1 MPLSS
6 LDIAQLNNS
15 YAGQY
20 AQQAQLAGMV
30 GGYRPF
36 GAPRDPNQV
45 GEGLAGRAMNRG
57 MAYGGPLAAGALALT
72 SLDPISLGLRAGAAG
87 YGAGMGIGGGLALG
101 AGVAGVGMVGLA
113 GASYAA
119 NQFMTGA
126 NQVQSFNQNMRA
138 SYGFHNPAAFS
149 GHGFA
154 QQDIREAGNMVR
166 SMSGGEQGFDELGR
180 LASQMGRMGMAQ
192 GVRNAKEFGEK
203 FREMLTSVKTIAKE
217 MNTTLEEA
225 QTMMASMRGSG
236 IFNRQG
242 AMAAQI
248 RQASVSGGLATTE
261 VTGMMNIGSQISRM
275 YGGTGRQGAVGGMEA
290 INQIGTAVQRG
301 IMSEEDIYNATGLTG
316 AEGRRAMATQQLE
329 QTGSFLKSGKGRW
342 FLASLAGKNGRLD
355 PNSVSNWMAGGM
367 DVGQT
372 RDQAHQ
378 NLRGVGRANFI
389 RNEGRLRGA
398 VMEQFGG
405 LAPGMAMM
413 QWAQGKGIDIN
424 EMDDRSMLFAQ
435 RQLGMGRD
443 EADSAI
449 RMARQLPE
457 LLRSRREAQGDDT
470 SVRERLDRQANT
482 GVEGLKRRFEKARN
496 RVNNELQTAG
506 QNVMNSLSDTMS
518 EWANR
523 LAGSYEEVGVRGLGE
538 ITHALER
545 GGGGAANV
553 LRSGGQMGGFIRSLA
568 AQQKSS
574 ISNMPG
580 IDRSRSEEL
589 KSLKFAAQMGNVGEL
604 GGQLGG
610 FVNANKGMLMD
621 KYADQL
627 AGLSGEDRM
636 QAMQK
641 LLAYSSGG
649 QGAAAEFAKLS
660 RTGKATAMTQL
671 ERSIGVNEDARSDTM
686 MGASRRGGLVDE
698 INHIFSGRESGTG
711 PRTEAGR
718 LEERGRGML
727 GMSGEGSVG
736 GRVTR
741 VLKGLG
747 IGMGVMTGGMLAPAG
762 MALAG
767 ASGFLGHLAEET
779 FGDSAKAKAGA
790 DYLQSQS
797 GRETVFGMLAGSA
810 ESRQRANQDI
820 QSLQARQG
828 RGEKLTSDEQG
839 RLEVMQRTK
848 LAMDY
853 QQAMSAGGGKLT
865 AAARESLR
873 GTLARIQGRDPKDV
887 SFDQVEG
894 AVGQI
899 GRAAGD
905 ELDRL
910 RKAETAE
917 LQQRGGAESRGLQAG
932 GLARMGKGGLELTS
946 VTREQL
952 MKQGGKGA
960 VHLAELALAATQ
972 AEQGGDIDAF
982 GRASGSFAGAMSGAS
997 VKELRA
1003 MAQGM
1008 AGTTQGGM
1016 AAELLME
1023 GRRMDAGIRQARREG
1038 LKGGAAGSAAVARE
1052 LGLNLD
1058 RDQLRGLGGLGSSE
1072 AAARL
1077 AKMSGV
1083 GDNKEFAEGLAR
1095 ALDMARSGKG
1105 QGAAGL
1111 LGKTI
1116 ADLPEEQRKKLQEAA
1131 HGGPDPME
1139 KLADKIGEGN
1149 RFLEALVKSNK
1160 QAAQTLA
1167 DMNNKTP
1174 GKDGEA
1180 TPPPK

>member
-1 MPLSS
+1 VPLSS
-6 LDIAQLNNS
+6 LEIAQINS
-15 YAGQY
+15 SYTSQY
-20 AQQAQLAGMV
+20 AQQAQLASSV

-36 GAPRDPNQV
+36 GAPRDPNQI

-57 MAYGGPLAAGALALT
+57 MAYGGPLAAGAMALT
-72 SLDPISLGLRAGAAG
+72 GLDPVSLGLRAGAAS
-87 YGAGMGIGGGLALG
+87 YGAGMGIGGGLAMG
-101 AGVAGVGMVGLA
+101 AGVAGGAMVGLA
-113 GASYAA
+113 GVAYAG

-126 NQVQSFNQNMRA
+126 NQVQSFNQNMRG
-138 SYGFHNPAAFS
+138 SYGFHNPGAFS
-149 GHGFA
+149 GHGFG
-154 QQDIREAGNMVR
+154 QQDMREIGGMVR
-166 SMSGGEQGFDELGR
+166 SMSGGDQGFDELGR
-180 LASQMGRMGMAQ
+180 LAAQMGRMGMAQ
-192 GVRNAKEFGEK
+192 GVKNAKEFGEK
-203 FREMLTSVKTIAKE
+203 FRDMLTSVKTIAKE
-217 MNTTLEEA
+217 LGTTLEEA
-225 QTMMASMRGSG
+225 QTTMASMRGSG
-236 IFNRQG
+236 VFNRQG

-301 IMSEEDIYNATGLTG
+301 VLSEEDIYNATGLTG

-342 FLASLAGKNGRLD
+342 FLASLAGRNGKLD
-355 PNSVSNWMAGGM
+355 SNSISNWMSGGM
-367 DVGQT
+367 DVEQT
-372 RDQAHQ
+372 RNQAHS

-405 LAPGMAMM
+405 LAPAMAMS

-457 LLRSRREAQGDDT
+457 LMRSRRESQSDDT
-470 SVRERLDRQANT
+470 SLRERLERQSNV
-482 GVEGLKRRFEKARN
+482 GVDGLKRRFERARN
-496 RVNNELQTAG
+496 RVNNELQRAG

-523 LAGSYEEVGVRGLGE
+523 LAGSYEEVGVQGLGE
-538 ITHALER
+538 ITHSLER

-553 LRSGGQMGGFIRSLA
+553 LRSGSQMGGAIRSLA
-568 AQQKSS
+568 ARQKTS
-574 ISNMPG
+574 ISNLPG
-580 IDRSRSEEL
+580 VDRGRSEEL
-589 KSLKFAAQMGNVGEL
+589 KNLKFAAQMGDVGEL
-604 GGQLGG
+604 GGALGS
-610 FVNANKGMLMD
+610 FVGSNKGMLME
-621 KYADQL
+621 KYSDEL

-636 QAMQK
+636 QAMGK
-641 LLAYSSGG
+641 LLSYSPGG

-660 RTGKATAMTQL
+660 RTQKATTMQQL
-671 ERSIGVNEDARSDTM
+671 ERTIGVKEGARSDTM
-686 MGASRRGGLVDE
+686 MGATQRGGLMDE
-698 INHIFSGRESGTG
+698 INHIFSGRASGSG

-718 LEERGRGML
+718 LEEAGRGML

-736 GRVTR
+736 GRVSR
-741 VLKGLG
+741 VLNGLG
-747 IGMGVMTGGMLAPAG
+747 IGVTALSGGLLAPAG
-762 MALAG
+762 MALSG

-790 DYLQSQS
+790 GFLQSQS
-797 GRETVFGMLAGSA
+797 GREMVFGMLAGKGDA
-810 ESRQRANQDI
+810 RQRANQDI
-820 QSLQARQG
+820 QELQARAG
-828 RGEKLTSDEQG
+828 RGEKLSSDEQG
-839 RLEVMQRTK
+839 WLEVMQRAK

-853 QQAMSAGGGKLT
+853 QQAMSAGGGKLSD
-865 AAARESLR
+865 AAKRSLQEK
-873 GTLARIQGRDPKDV
+873 LARIQGRDPKEV

-899 GRAAGD
+899 GSAAGA
-905 ELDRL
+905 EFERL
-910 RKAETAE
+910 KKAEISE
-917 LQQRGGAESRGLQAG
+917 LQQRGGEEARGLQAG
-932 GLARMGKGGLELTS
+932 GLAQMGKGGLELTR

-952 MKQGGKGA
+952 MKSGGKGA

-972 AEQGGDIDAF
+972 AEQGGDIEGF
-982 GRASGSFAGAMSGAS
+982 QRASGGFTGAMAGAS
-997 VKELRA
+997 VKELQA
-1003 MAQGM
+1003 MARGM

-1016 AAELLME
+1016 AAELLMQ
-1023 GRRMDAGIRQARREG
+1023 GRRMNAGIRQAGREG
-1038 LKGGAAGSAAVARE
+1038 LRGGAAGTTAIARE

-1058 RDQLRGLGGLGSSE
+1058 RDQLQGLGGLGSSE

-1077 AKMSGV
+1077 AKMTGV
-1083 GDNKEFAEGLAR
+1083 GDNKEFAEGIAR
-1095 ALDMARSGKG
+1095 AIDMARTGKG

-1116 ADLPEEQRKKLQEAA
+1116 ADLPEEQRKKLQESTR
-1131 HGGPDPME
+1131 GGPDPME

-1160 QAAQTLA
+1160 QAAQALL
-1167 DMNNKTP
+1167 DLNNKTP
-1174 GKDGEA
+1174 GKDGEGP
-1180 TPPPK
+1180 PPPK